1 MNAKF
6 RMPKFGRDVKWLAM
20 LKELLMTVF
29 ATTVSIILTFGTA
42 HYVDER
48 LRKLPGDRRP

>member
-29 ATTVSIILTFGTA
+29 ATTVSITRKQLW
-42 HYVDER
+42 YVS
-48 LRKLPGDRRP
+48 